1 MKVDLLDTPSQDV
14 RLEIIPLIDVIFCIL
29 TFFILAAVGLT
40 RQQAIDLDL
49 PTAQTGQ
56 ALPGQVGE
64 GADRLYVS
72 VDGLGQIYLDQQ
84 PVTLDLL
91 TDVLLQFNQVNPG
104 GLIVLY
110 ASRDAR
116 YEDVVTVLDQLRAVG
131 GDRVALATL
140 PSDTTLGPGETEPGL
155 EDPTILP
162 DGFPNGLP
170 QDVPGGQGL
179 PPGFE
184 QPGGDPFAPQS
195 PLFPSEPTSPLQP
208 APSPNPQPDN

>member
-1 MKVDLLDTPSQDV
+1 MKVDLLDTPSEDV

-49 PTAQTGQ
+49 PTAETGQ
-56 ALPGQVGE
+56 PLPGQIGQ

-72 VDGLGQIYLDQQ
+72 VDGLGQVYLDQQ

-91 TDVLLQFNQVNPG
+91 TDVLMQFTQVNPG

-110 ASRDAR
+110 AARDAR
-116 YEDVVTVLDQLRAVG
+116 YEDVVAVLDQLRAVG

-140 PSDTTLGPGETEPGL
+140 PSDTNLGPGEADPELDPSGL
-155 EDPTILP
+155 PNGFPQAP
-162 DGFPNGLP
+162 DG
-170 QDVPGGQGL
+170 
-179 PPGFE
+179 
-184 QPGGDPFAPQS
+184 
-195 PLFPSEPTSPLQP
+195 
-208 APSPNPQPDN
+208 